1 MKIGKW
7 LLSGTLLLSMTLPST
22 VLAAS
27 NGPSS
32 IDKTT
37 KYRVYQYNQVL
48 MEFATYGQAE
58 AYAKWFSNSHV
69 EEIGTRTW
77 VWSNLPRYQV
87 YQQDITL
94 PEWQFATLNEAIA
107 EAKKWTNASVR
118 DLQSTGWVWN
128 NYARYQLYQNE
139 ITQDSWRF
147 TSLTDAIAEAKKWG
161 NAHIIDLN
169 SNGWV
174 WDNIPQA
181 VKEANSAG
189 SVVYN
194 VYQGTFSAPNW
205 GFASLEDAIQEA
217 LKWGNSTVVNRNSKQ
232 TVYSNLK
239 QYKVFQNDVFLQEFT
254 SIDEAISYAKLWG
267 HSAIYRDGRKIWNN
281 YASYQVYQST
291 NLIGEF
297 RTLPEALSYGKQY
310 SNASIQTLE
319 NRTLWDNFKK
329 LQVWGWNGSSGAEVI
344 KAHVSNTIGLDVDSP
359 SYFELADNTGNLKD
373 TSNADTVK
381 WLQKSGYTVYP
392 LVSNQFSSTLTTQ
405 FLANSA
411 AQDKFITALIN
422 RSVQL
427 GVPGINVD
435 FESLAGSDR
444 NAFTAFISKLTAAA
458 HAKNLVISIDLPR
471 GSVKWNHLSAF
482 DHEKLGGIVDYMVI
496 MAYDQFWKGSTSPGS
511 VAGIPWADGGV
522 QEFLSYGIPRDKIIL
537 GIPYYVREWQLDAK
551 GALVGNRTVLMKD
564 IPALMASKS
573 TTQTWDNEFGQYKV
587 EYKENGYTFVFW
599 LENQATVT
607 ARMDIAKKYDIAG
620 IAAWR
625 LGYDTPD
632 LWQAVLQKK

>member
-7 LLSGTLLLSMTLPST
+7 LLTSTLLLSITVPST

-27 NGPSS
+27 SS
-32 IDKTT
+32 QMSTDKTT

-69 EEIGTRTW
+69 EEIGSRNW
-77 VWSNLPRYQV
+77 LWSNSPRYQV
-87 YQQDITL
+87 YQQDVTL
-94 PEWQFATLNEAIA
+94 PEWQFTTLSDAIN

-139 ITQDSWRF
+139 ISLDSWKF
-147 TSLTDAIAEAKKWG
+147 TSLADAVAEARNWG

-169 SNGWV
+169 SNQWI
-174 WDNIPQA
+174 WDNISPSD
-181 VKEANSAG
+181 KMANSAG
-189 SVVYN
+189 SVLYK

-205 GFASLEDAIQEA
+205 AFASLEDAIKEA
-217 LKWGNSTVVNRNSKQ
+217 IKWGNSTVVNVNSQK

-239 QYKVFQNDVFLQEFT
+239 VYKVYQNDAFLQDFT
-254 SIDEAISYAKLWG
+254 SIDEAISYAQLWG
-267 HSAIYRDGRKIWNN
+267 HSSIYRDGRKIWNN
-281 YASYQVYQST
+281 FASYQVYQST

-297 RTLPEALSYGKQY
+297 KTLPEALAYGKQY
-310 SNASIQTLE
+310 SNASIQNLE
-319 NRTLWDNFKK
+319 HRMLWDNYKK
-329 LQVWGWNGSSGAEVI
+329 LQVWGWNGSSGADTI
-344 KAHVSNTIGLDVDSP
+344 KAQVANTLGLDVDSP
-359 SYFELADNTGNLKD
+359 SYFELGDATGTLKD
-373 TSNADTVK
+373 SSNADTVK
-381 WLQKSGYTVYP
+381 WLQKIGTTVYP
-392 LVSNQFSSTLTTQ
+392 LVSNQFNATLTTQ
-405 FLANSA
+405 FLADST

-444 NAFTAFISKLTAAA
+444 NAFTAFIAKLTAAA
-458 HAKNLVISIDLPR
+458 HAKGLQISIDLPR
-471 GSVKWNHLSAF
+471 GSVSWNHLSAF
-482 DHEKLGGIVDYMVI
+482 DHEKLGAIVDYIVI
-496 MAYDQFWKGSTSPGS
+496 MAYDQYWRGSTSPGS
-511 VAGIPWADGGV
+511 VSGIPWADGGV

-564 IPALMASKS
+564 LPALIASK
-573 TTQTWDNEFGQYKV
+573 TTKQTWDNTFGQYRV
-587 EYKENGYTFVFW
+587 EYQENGFTYVIW
-599 LENQATVT
+599 VENQATVT
-607 ARMDIAKKYDIAG
+607 ARMNIAKKYDIAG
-620 IAAWR
+620 VAAWR
-625 LGYDTPD
+625 LGYDSAD
-632 LWQAVLQKK
+632 LWQGVLQNK

>member
-1 MKIGKW
+1 M
-7 LLSGTLLLSMTLPST
+7 
-22 VLAAS
+22 
-27 NGPSS
+27 
-32 IDKTT
+32 
-37 KYRVYQYNQVL
+37 
-48 MEFATYGQAE
+48 
-58 AYAKWFSNSHV
+58 
-69 EEIGTRTW
+69 
-77 VWSNLPRYQV
+77 
-87 YQQDITL
+87 
-94 PEWQFATLNEAIA
+94 
-107 EAKKWTNASVR
+107 
-118 DLQSTGWVWN
+118 
-128 NYARYQLYQNE
+128 
-139 ITQDSWRF
+139 
-147 TSLTDAIAEAKKWG
+147 
-161 NAHIIDLN
+161 N

-205 GFASLEDAIQEA
+205 GFASLEDAIHEA
-217 LKWGNSTVVNRNSKQ
+217 LKWGNSTVVNRNTKQ

-239 QYKVFQNDVFLQEFT
+239 QYKVFQNNAFLQEFT

-267 HSAIYRDGRKIWNN
+267 HSTIYREGRKIWNN
-281 YASYQVYQST
+281 YASYQVYQSA

-297 RTLPEALSYGKQY
+297 RTLPEALSYGKLY

-381 WLQKSGYTVYP
+381 WLQRSGYTVYP

-405 FLANSA
+405 FLADSA
-411 AQDKFITALIN
+411 AQDKFITALVN

-444 NAFTAFISKLTAAA
+444 NAFTAFISKLSTAA
-458 HAKNLVISIDLPR
+458 HAKGLVISIDLPR

-496 MAYDQFWKGSTSPGS
+496 MAYDQYWKGSTSPGS

-537 GIPYYVREWQLDAK
+537 GIPYYVREWQLDSK

-564 IPALMASKS
+564 IPALMSSKS
-573 TTQTWDNEFGQYKV
+573 TTQTWDNEFGQYRV
-587 EYKENGYTFVFW
+587 EYKENGYTYVFW

-620 IAAWR
+620 VAAWR

>member
-7 LLSGTLLLSMTLPST
+7 LLSGTLLLSMTVPST
-22 VLAAS
+22 VFAAS

-37 KYRVYQYNQVL
+37 KYRVFQYNQVL
-48 MEFATYGQAE
+48 MEFATYAQAE

-69 EEIGTRTW
+69 EEIGTRIW
-77 VWSNLPRYQV
+77 IWSNFPRYQV
-87 YQQDITL
+87 YQQDLTL

-128 NYARYQLYQNE
+128 NYARFQVYQNE
-139 ITQDSWRF
+139 ITQDSWKF
-147 TSLTDAIAEAKKWG
+147 TSLPDAISEAKKWG
-161 NAHIIDLN
+161 GAHIIDMN
-169 SNGWV
+169 SNKWV

-181 VKEANSAG
+181 ANSAG
-189 SVVYN
+189 SVVYK
-194 VYQGTFSAPNW
+194 VYQGSFSAPNW
-205 GFASLEDAIQEA
+205 GFASLEDAINEA
-217 LKWGNSTVVNRNSKQ
+217 LNWGNSTVVNINTKQ

-239 QYKVFQNDVFLQEFT
+239 TYKVFQNDAFLEEFT
-254 SIDEAISYAKLWG
+254 SVDDAINYAKLWG
-267 HSAIYRDGRKIWNN
+267 HSAIYREGRKIWNN

-297 RTLPEALSYGKQY
+297 KTLPEALSYGKQY
-310 SNASIQTLE
+310 SNSSIQTLE
-319 NRTLWDNFKK
+319 HRILWDNFKK
-329 LQVWGWNGSSGAEVI
+329 LQVWGWNGSSGAETI
-344 KAHVSNTIGLDVDSP
+344 KAHVSNTLGLDVDSP
-359 SYFELADNTGNLKD
+359 SYFELADNAGNLKD
-373 TSNADTVK
+373 TSNVDTVK
-381 WLQKSGYTVYP
+381 WLQKNGYTVYP

-405 FLANSA
+405 FLANTA
-411 AQDKFITALIN
+411 AQDKFITALVN

-444 NAFTAFISKLTAAA
+444 NAFTAFMTKLTSAA
-458 HAKNLVISIDLPR
+458 HAKDLVISIDLPR

-482 DHEKLGGIVDYMVI
+482 DHEKLGSIVDYVVI
-496 MAYDQFWKGSTSPGS
+496 MAYDQYWKGSTSPGS

-573 TTQTWDNEFGQYKV
+573 TTQTWDSEFGQYRV
-587 EYKENGYTFVFW
+587 EYKENGYTYVLW

-620 IAAWR
+620 VAAWR
-625 LGYDTPD
+625 LGYDSAD